1 MPEFSYTAKNATG
14 RTVQGT
20 READSEMGLVSL
32 LRKENLI
39 VISVEPVAAK
49 GKGRSGG
56 FGKKKVK
63 TKDLAILCRQL
74 AAMLQA
80 GLPVLESLEGIADQ
94 IENQTLS
101 ETLREV
107 TADIEAGSTLS
118 QALAKH
124 PRTFTTLFVSMIRAG
139 EESGALPNVLGRLGD
154 YLEAKDALVRK
165 IRSASAYPAFI
176 AGFFVVAV
184 AGIMLFLIP
193 QFEGIFSDFGLDLPP
208 LTKFLI
214 TSSRF
219 IGDYLVWEIILLAG
233 GAYGFYR
240 WVKTPAGK
248 RKFDAILLKAPIF
261 GKLIQK
267 AAIARFSRTLGTL
280 MDNGVTVIAALE
292 IVGDTSGNEII
303 REAVENVGTGV
314 VNGSTI
320 AEKLA
325 ESSVFPKMVVSM
337 VSAGEGSGNLPD
349 MLEKVADFYT
359 DEVDAAITQ
368 LTSMIEPILI
378 VGLGAIVTVVVLAIY
393 LPIFQMAT
401 GIG

>member
-1 MPEFSYTAKNATG
+1 MPEFSYTAKDSKG
-14 RTVQGT
+14 RTIQGL
-20 READSEMGLVSL
+20 REAESEMGLVSL

-39 VISVEPVAAK
+39 VISVQPAIAK
-49 GKGRSGG
+49 GKAKSGG
-56 FGKKKVK
+56 FGKKRVK

-74 AAMLQA
+74 SAMLQA
-80 GLPVLESLEGIADQ
+80 GLPVLESIESIAEQ
-94 IENQTLS
+94 IENDTLA
-101 ETLREV
+101 EVLREV
-107 TADIEAGSTLS
+107 TGDIEAGSTLS
-118 QALAKH
+118 QAKAKH
-124 PRTFTTLFVSMIRAG
+124 PRVFSTLFVAMIRAG
-139 EESGALPNVLGRLGD
+139 EEAGALPSVLKRLGD

-176 AGFFVVAV
+176 AGFFILAV

-214 TSSRF
+214 ASSRF
-219 IGDYLVWEIILLAG
+219 IGDYLVIEIILLFAG
-233 GAYGFYR
+233 VYGFYR
-240 WVKTPAGK
+240 WIKTPAGK
-248 RKFDAILLKAPIF
+248 RRFDELTLKAPIF
-261 GKLIQK
+261 GKLVQK

-303 REAVENVGTGV
+303 REAVENVGNGV
-314 VNGSTI
+314 VNGATI

-325 ESSVFPKMVVSM
+325 ESPVFPRMVVSM

-359 DEVDAAITQ
+359 DEVDAAISQ

>member
-1 MPEFSYTAKNATG
+1 MPEFTYTAKDSNG
-14 RTVQGT
+14 RTIQGT

-39 VISVEPVAAK
+39 VISVAPAVSK
-49 GKGRSGG
+49 SKSGSGG

-74 AAMLQA
+74 AAMLEA

-94 IENQTLS
+94 IDNETLS
-101 ETLREV
+101 EKLREV
-107 TADIEAGSTLS
+107 TTDIEAGSTLS

-124 PRTFTTLFVSMIRAG
+124 PRTFQTLFVAMIRAG

-193 QFEGIFSDFGLDLPP
+193 QFEGIFSDFGLDLPV

-214 TSSRF
+214 AASRF
-219 IGDYLVWEIILLAG
+219 IGNNLIWEILLLGG
-233 GAYGFYR
+233 GAYAFYR

-248 RKFDAILLKAPIF
+248 RKFDELLLRAPIF
-261 GKLIQK
+261 GSLIQK

-280 MDNGVTVIAALE
+280 MDNGVSVIAALE
-292 IVGDTSGNEII
+292 IVGDTSGNEIV
-303 REAVENVGTGV
+303 REAVENVGNGV

-325 ESSVFPKMVVSM
+325 ESKVFPKMVVSM
-337 VSAGEGSGNLPD
+337 VAAGEGSGNLPD